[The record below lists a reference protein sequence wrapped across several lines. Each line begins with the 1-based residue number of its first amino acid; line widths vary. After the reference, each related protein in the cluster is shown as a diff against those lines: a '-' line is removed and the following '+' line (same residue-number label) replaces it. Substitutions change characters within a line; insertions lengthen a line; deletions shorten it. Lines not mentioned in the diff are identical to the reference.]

1 MGQWGKW
8 SCVVLNGRNNSVYKL
23 KGVSKLVMETRG
35 GIALAISS
43 CRQEGMEIMCNL
55 EGEFYSHC
63 GMDHSFLAGSRG
75 QADL

>member
-55 EGEFYSHC
+55 EG
-63 GMDHSFLAGSRG
+63 
-75 QADL
+75 